1 MQHADQVAY
10 LERMLTMVRTNTR
23 DDGPGV
29 SHTPVEEY
37 FDPVRYQREVA
48 LLFRKYPIVVAYSGQ
63 VRKAGDFVVHND
75 TGQPI
80 LVVRGTDGILRAFLN
95 VCRHRSA
102 SVEVKPCGSNK
113 RAFVCPYHGWSYDL
127 TGRLVGITDGAAFG
141 DVDRSKHGLRRLKV
155 VEKYGLVWA
164 VPTALED
171 GEDASLDIDSY
182 LGPLQFDLS
191 GWDMQD
197 WELHSSV
204 PVRPRMNWKLV
215 IDTFLELYH
224 FRYLHPGTVFPLF
237 LDNIATYERLD
248 RHIRLSA
255 AKRTLTELEG
265 QPKETWRILDHAI
278 VIYQLFPNTV
288 LAYTQ
293 DHCGVFTSFPVS
305 PDESVM
311 HFSVLVSPEE
321 KAKKPDSYW
330 KANVDLFATALVED
344 FGIGETIQKNFPTGA
359 NRQQTFGKFEKALG
373 WYHREVEAAITG
385 ASTEAFPLRPSATS
399 PL

>member
-1 MQHADQVAY
+1 MRQADQVAY
-10 LERMLTMVRTNTR
+10 LERMLHMVRTNTR

-29 SHTPVEEY
+29 SHTSVEEY
-37 FDPVRYQREVA
+37 YDPARFKREVD
-48 LLFRKYPIVVAYSGQ
+48 LLFRHHPIVVAFSGQ
-63 VRKAGDFVVHND
+63 VRKPGDFVVHND

-80 LVVRGTDGILRAFLN
+80 LVTRGTDGVLRAFLN

-102 SVEVKPCGSNK
+102 SLEVKPCGSNK

-141 DVDRSKHGLRRLKV
+141 DVDKSKHGLRRLKLA
-155 VEKYGLVWA
+155 EKYGLIWV

-171 GEDASLDIDSY
+171 GEEASLDIDPY
-182 LGPLQFDLS
+182 LGALQVDLS
-191 GWDMQD
+191 GWDMQG
-197 WELHSSV
+197 WELHSSE

-224 FRYLHPGTVFPLF
+224 FRYLHPGTVYPLF
-237 LDNIATYERLD
+237 LDNIATYERMD
-248 RHIRLSA
+248 RHLRMAA

-278 VIYQLFPNTV
+278 VLYQLFPNTV
-288 LAYTQ
+288 LTYTQ

-311 HFSVLVSPEE
+311 QFSVLVSPEE
-321 KAKKPDSYW
+321 KAKKPESYW
-330 KANVDLFATALVED
+330 KANVDLFAIALSED
-344 FGIGETIQKNFPTGA
+344 FAIGESIQRNFPTGA
-359 NRQQTFGKFEKALG
+359 NSRQTFGKFEKALG
-373 WYHREVEAAITG
+373 WYHKEVANAV
-385 ASTEAFPLRPSATS
+385 AP
-399 PL
+399 

>member
-1 MQHADQVAY
+1 MRSSDQVAY

-37 FDPVRYQREVA
+37 YDPVRYQREVS
-48 LLFRKYPIVVAYSGQ
+48 LLFRRHPIMVAFSGQ
-63 VRKAGDFVVHND
+63 LRKAGDFVVHND

-80 LVVRGTDGILRAFLN
+80 LVVRGTDSTLRAFLN

-141 DVDRSKHGLRRLKV
+141 DVDRSQYGLRRLKV
-155 VEKYGLVWA
+155 AEKYGLVWV
-164 VPTALED
+164 VPTALEQ
-171 GEDASLDIDSY
+171 GEDAGLDIDSY
-182 LGPLQFDLS
+182 LGPLQVDLS
-191 GWDMQD
+191 GWNMQD
-197 WELHSSV
+197 WELHSSE
-204 PVRPRMNWKLV
+204 PIRPRMNWKLV

-224 FRYLHPGTVFPLF
+224 FRYLHPGTVYPLF
-237 LDNIATYERLD
+237 LDNIATYERMD
-248 RHIRLSA
+248 RHLRMAA

-278 VIYQLFPNTV
+278 VLYQLFPNTV
-288 LAYTQ
+288 LTYTQ

-321 KAKKPDSYW
+321 KAKKPESYW
-330 KANVDLFATALVED
+330 KANVDLFAIALSED
-344 FGIGETIQKNFPTGA
+344 FAIGESIQRNFPTGA
-359 NRQQTFGKFEKALG
+359 NSRQTFGKFEKALG
-373 WYHREVEAAITG
+373 WYHREIEAAV
-385 ASTEAFPLRPSATS
+385 S
-399 PL
+399 

>member
-1 MQHADQVAY
+1 MRSSDQVAY

-29 SHTPVEEY
+29 SHTSVEEY
-37 FDPVRYQREVA
+37 YDPARYQREVS
-48 LLFRKYPIVVAYSGQ
+48 LLFRRHPIMVAFSGQ
-63 VRKAGDFVVHND
+63 LRKAGDFVVHND

-80 LVVRGTDGILRAFLN
+80 LVVRGTDGTLRAFLN

-141 DVDRSKHGLRRLKV
+141 DVDRSQYGLRRLKV
-155 VEKYGLVWA
+155 AEKYGLVWV
-164 VPTALED
+164 VPTALEQ
-171 GEDASLDIDSY
+171 GEDAGLDIDSY
-182 LGPLQFDLS
+182 LGPLQVDLS
-191 GWDMQD
+191 GWNMQD
-197 WELHSSV
+197 WELHSSE
-204 PVRPRMNWKLV
+204 PIRPRMNWKLV

-224 FRYLHPGTVFPLF
+224 FRYLHPGTVYPLF
-237 LDNIATYERLD
+237 LDNIATYERMD
-248 RHIRLSA
+248 RHLRMAA

-278 VIYQLFPNTV
+278 VLYQLFPNTV
-288 LAYTQ
+288 LTYTQ
-293 DHCGVFTSFPVS
+293 DHCGVFTSFPVA

-321 KAKKPDSYW
+321 KAKKPESYW
-330 KANVDLFATALVED
+330 KANVDLFAIALSED
-344 FGIGETIQKNFPTGA
+344 FAIGESIQRNFPTGA
-359 NRQQTFGKFEKALG
+359 NSRQTFGKFEKALG
-373 WYHREVEAAITG
+373 WYHREVENAVA
-385 ASTEAFPLRPSATS
+385 
-399 PL
+399 

>member
-1 MQHADQVAY
+1 MRSSDQVAY

-29 SHTPVEEY
+29 SHTSVEEY
-37 FDPVRYQREVA
+37 YDPARYRREVS
-48 LLFRKYPIVVAYSGQ
+48 LLFRRHPIMVAFAGQ
-63 VRKAGDFVVHND
+63 LRKAGDFVVHND

-80 LVVRGTDGILRAFLN
+80 LVVRGTDGTLRAFLN

-141 DVDRSKHGLRRLKV
+141 DVDRSQYGLRRLKV
-155 VEKYGLVWA
+155 AEKYGLVWV
-164 VPTALED
+164 VPTALGQ
-171 GEDASLDIDSY
+171 GEDAGLDIDSY
-182 LGPLQFDLS
+182 LGPLQVDLS
-191 GWDMQD
+191 GWNMQD
-197 WELHSSV
+197 WELHSSE
-204 PVRPRMNWKLV
+204 PIRPRMNWKLV

-224 FRYLHPGTVFPLF
+224 FRYLHPGTVYPLF
-237 LDNIATYERLD
+237 LDNIATYERMD
-248 RHIRLSA
+248 RHLRMAA

-278 VIYQLFPNTV
+278 VLYQLFPNTV
-288 LAYTQ
+288 LTYTQ

-321 KAKKPDSYW
+321 KAKKPESYW
-330 KANVDLFATALVED
+330 KANVDLFAVALSED
-344 FGIGETIQKNFPTGA
+344 FAIGESIQRNFPTGA
-359 NRQQTFGKFEKALG
+359 NSRQTFGKFEKALG
-373 WYHREVEAAITG
+373 WYHREVEAALV
-385 ASTEAFPLRPSATS
+385 PRP
-399 PL
+399 